1 MTIAAYFEQK
11 TKELRAKQEAE
22 GRAELEAEWIDWFD
36 RQKAAEA
43 RGEPFDEPQP
53 GSEEAERIKDEEER
67 IRRETIESTRLYR
80 LRHHWVWPHIMVL
93 FVVCLVID
101 IVALGFGI
109 VWLLKYIAS
118 IEGSGTVFLI
128 LMASLLLIGT
138 YRLLYKIFRWYY
150 RLDGRSDS

>member
-11 TKELRAKQEAE
+11 TKELRAKQRAE
-22 GRAELEAEWIDWFD
+22 GRAEREAEWIDWFD

-53 GSEEAERIKDEEER
+53 GSEEAERR
-67 IRRETIESTRLYR
+67 RRETIESTMLYR
-80 LRHHWVWPHIMVL
+80 LRHHRVWPHIMVL

-101 IVALGFGI
+101 IVALGFGT

-118 IEGSGTVFLI
+118 IEGSGTVVLI
-128 LMASLLLIGT
+128 LTTSLLLIGT
-138 YRLLYKIFRWYY
+138 YRLLSKFFRWYY
-150 RLDGRSDS
+150 R